1 MYIIMRQVPNGCC
14 LDLNLMTNTVLQQ
27 TIFRCFQMKFEHRE
41 PMYIVTGRNV
51 QIQNQI
57 VQTYLEK
64 DYTELYTNNIYTL
77 YQKIP

>member
-1 MYIIMRQVPNGCC
+1 MSGPVYIIMRQVPNGCC

-27 TIFRCFQMKFEHRE
+27 TILFEHRE

>member
-1 MYIIMRQVPNGCC
+1 
-14 LDLNLMTNTVLQQ
+14 
-27 TIFRCFQMKFEHRE
+27 
-41 PMYIVTGRNV
+41 MYIVTGRNV

-64 DYTELYTNNIYTL
+64 DYTELYTNNIDTL

>member
-1 MYIIMRQVPNGCC
+1 
-14 LDLNLMTNTVLQQ
+14 
-27 TIFRCFQMKFEHRE
+27 
-41 PMYIVTGRNV
+41 MYIVTGRNV

-64 DYTELYTNNIYTL
+64 DYAELYTNNIYTL